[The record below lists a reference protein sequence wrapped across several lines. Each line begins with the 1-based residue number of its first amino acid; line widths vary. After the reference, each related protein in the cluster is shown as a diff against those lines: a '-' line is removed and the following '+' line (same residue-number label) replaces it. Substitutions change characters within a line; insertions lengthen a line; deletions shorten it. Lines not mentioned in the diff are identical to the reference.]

1 MAEADGVV
9 ASVVAIAGLAYNGSK
24 KLYEALDSYQ
34 NAPKTLSNLRTEL
47 DIVQQLLQS
56 IEKNLANTRDE
67 DLPEAL
73 QRCLQDFKPSLKGLK
88 LGCDEFLEKLKKLT
102 NHSMDSNMSKR
113 DRFKL
118 QFEEKSIEA
127 FRYRLGSHKL
137 SANIALGLIN

>member
-1 MAEADGVV
+1 MAEAVGVV
-9 ASVVAIAGLAYNGSK
+9 ASVIAITGLAYNGSK
-24 KLYEALDSYQ
+24 KLYEALDNYQ

-56 IEKNLANTRDE
+56 IGKNLANTKDE

-73 QRCLQDFKPSLKGLK
+73 QRCLQDFKPSLEGLK
-88 LGCDEFLEKLKKLT
+88 LCCDEFLEKLKKLT
-102 NHSMDSNMSKR
+102 NHSTASDMSKR

-127 FRYRLGSHKL
+127 FRYRLSSHKL
-137 SANIALGLIN
+137 STNIALGLIT